1 MNNPHLPLRDFLSAL
16 RPVAIPTHTIEVRVE
31 RRRRRRTI
39 SDE

>member
-1 MNNPHLPLRDFLSAL
+1 MNNPHLPLRDFLSLA
-16 RPVAIPTHTIEVRVE
+16 RERIEVRVE